1 MAILDRVVVGPCW
14 PVRGA
19 SPVTSFKGR
28 VTRVPKLHQQSW
40 REETQIDS
48 TYDFQRR
55 QAHRWRLEQHMTD
68 ASGKSP
74 VFDAD
79 IVVIGAGA
87 AGLMSAIHAGRA
99 MRPERSN
106 IVSTMSAPT
115 TTAST
120 TSTAAR
126 VVALDGAHRIG
137 IKILVAGG
145 GRCNVTHHAV
155 REQDYAGSTS
165 AAIRRVLSRFTV
177 ADCVAFF
184 NQLGVELK
192 QEDTGKLFPVTDDAH
207 TVLNALLEAA
217 RTAGVDIRWPQRVQT
232 ITPLVDGGFEV
243 AGAWGALR
251 ARRVALCSGGKSLPK
266 SGSDGL
272 GLELAQKLGHSV
284 TEHVIPSLVPLVASA
299 QHWVRTLSGL
309 TLEAEV
315 RVVSGTGKRLT
326 SFTNSMLFTHF
337 GLSGPAVLDIS
348 RYLMMERTRDAA
360 AALQLSFMPGC
371 SLEQAD
377 AWLLEA
383 KAQTVLSRLREK
395 LPERLA
401 KTLLEGAGIASDR
414 TPKQIDRDRRRA
426 LAQLMCG
433 APVEI
438 VGDRGFTHAEVTAGG
453 VPLNEMNLS
462 TMESRKCPGLYMAG
476 EILDVDGRIGGF
488 NFQWAWA
495 SGFVAGI
502 SMALSLDS
510 FTTLSEAK
518 P

>member
-1 MAILDRVVVGPCW
+1 MSDQVGNSA
-14 PVRGA
+14 G
-19 SPVTSFKGR
+19 
-28 VTRVPKLHQQSW
+28 
-40 REETQIDS
+40 
-48 TYDFQRR
+48 
-55 QAHRWRLEQHMTD
+55 
-68 ASGKSP
+68 
-74 VFDAD
+74 FDAD

-87 AGLMSAIHAGRA
+87 AGLMSAIHAAR
-99 MRPERSN
+99 
-106 IVSTMSAPT
+106 
-115 TTAST
+115 
-120 TSTAAR
+120 AAR
-126 VVALDGAHRIG
+126 QEFAKIIPATDTPEINDSQTPTSLSVVVLDGAPRIG

-145 GRCNVTHHAV
+145 GRCNVTHHVV
-155 REQDYAGSTS
+155 REQDYAGSTP
-165 AAIRRVLSRFTV
+165 AAIRRVLNRFTV
-177 ADCVAFF
+177 ADCVEFF

-207 TVLNALLEAA
+207 TVLNALLQAA
-217 RTAGVDIRWPQRVQT
+217 RAVDVDIRSPLRVQT
-232 ITPLVDGGFEV
+232 ITPLVDGGFDV
-243 AGAWGALR
+243 AGAWGSLR

-272 GLELAQKLGHSV
+272 GLELVQKLGHTV

-299 QHWVRTLSGL
+299 QHWVRSLSGL
-309 TLEAEV
+309 TLDAEV
-315 RVVSGTGKRLT
+315 RVVSATGKRIT

-360 AALQLSFMPGC
+360 ASLQLCFMPGC

-377 AWLLEA
+377 TWLLEA

-414 TPKQIDRDRRRA
+414 TPKQIERDRRRA
-426 LAQLMCG
+426 LAQLLCG

-438 VGDRGFTHAEVTAGG
+438 VGDRGFSHAEVTAGG
-453 VPLNEMNLS
+453 VPLSEMNLA

-495 SGFVAGI
+495 SGFVVGI
-502 SMALSLDS
+502 SMASSLHS
-510 FTTLSEAK
+510 SPHFLK
-518 P
+518 PNNENNR

>member
-1 MAILDRVVVGPCW
+1 MSDQVGHSA
-14 PVRGA
+14 G
-19 SPVTSFKGR
+19 
-28 VTRVPKLHQQSW
+28 
-40 REETQIDS
+40 
-48 TYDFQRR
+48 
-55 QAHRWRLEQHMTD
+55 
-68 ASGKSP
+68 
-74 VFDAD
+74 FDAD

-87 AGLMSAIHAGRA
+87 AGLMSAIHAARA
-99 MRPERSN
+99 ARQEFAK
-106 IVSTMSAPT
+106 IIPT
-115 TTAST
+115 TDTPKATNSQT
-120 TSTAAR
+120 QTAAR
-126 VVALDGAHRIG
+126 IVVLDGAPRIG

-145 GRCNVTHHAV
+145 GRCNVTHHVV
-155 REQDYAGSTS
+155 REQDYAGSTP

-207 TVLNALLEAA
+207 TVLNALLQAA
-217 RTAGVDIRWPQRVQT
+217 RAADVDIRSPQRVQT

-243 AGAWGALR
+243 SGTWGSLR

-272 GLELAQKLGHSV
+272 GLELVQKLGHSV

-299 QHWVRTLSGL
+299 QHWVRSLSGL
-309 TLEAEV
+309 TLDAEV
-315 RVVSGTGKRLT
+315 RVVSGTGKRIT

-377 AWLLEA
+377 TWLLEA

-414 TPKQIDRDRRRA
+414 TPKQLERERRRA
-426 LAQLMCG
+426 LAQLLCG

-438 VGDRGFTHAEVTAGG
+438 VGDRGFSHAEVTAGG
-453 VPLNEMNLS
+453 VPLSEMNLA

-502 SMALSLDS
+502 SMTSSLNSSLD
-510 FTTLSEAK
+510 FLK
-518 P
+518 PNIEKIR

>member
-1 MAILDRVVVGPCW
+1 MSDQVGHSA
-14 PVRGA
+14 G
-19 SPVTSFKGR
+19 
-28 VTRVPKLHQQSW
+28 
-40 REETQIDS
+40 
-48 TYDFQRR
+48 
-55 QAHRWRLEQHMTD
+55 
-68 ASGKSP
+68 
-74 VFDAD
+74 FDAD

-87 AGLMSAIHAGRA
+87 AGLMSAIHAARA
-99 MRPERSN
+99 ARQEFAK
-106 IVSTMSAPT
+106 IIPT
-115 TTAST
+115 TDTPKATDSQT
-120 TSTAAR
+120 QTAAR
-126 VVALDGAHRIG
+126 IVVLDGAPRIG

-145 GRCNVTHHAV
+145 GRCNVTHHVV
-155 REQDYAGSTS
+155 REQDYAGSTP

-207 TVLNALLEAA
+207 TVLNALLQAA
-217 RTAGVDIRWPQRVQT
+217 RAADVDIRSPQRVQT

-243 AGAWGALR
+243 SGAWGSLR

-272 GLELAQKLGHSV
+272 GLELVQKLGHSV

-299 QHWVRTLSGL
+299 QHWVRSLSGL

-315 RVVSGTGKRLT
+315 RVVSGTGKRIT

-377 AWLLEA
+377 TWLLEA

-414 TPKQIDRDRRRA
+414 TPKQLERERRRA
-426 LAQLMCG
+426 LAQLLCG

-438 VGDRGFTHAEVTAGG
+438 VGDRGFSHAEVTAGG
-453 VPLNEMNLS
+453 VPLSEMNLA

-502 SMALSLDS
+502 SMTSSLNSSLD
-510 FTTLSEAK
+510 FLK
-518 P
+518 PNIEKIR